1 MARNLRLYADPIKGK
16 CHAQHSI
23 WLCNAASTREP
34 RVYGTLLQDALMFR
48 MNGMPRAQGCA
59 GAAKHIPVALDT
71 RLPASYGP
79 EVRYR
84 TSSALCVK
92 HTAMVSKRTN
102 TLMAEAGAGIVLP
115 GPYEA
120 GRRG

>member
-1 MARNLRLYADPIKGK
+1 MR
-16 CHAQHSI
+16 
-23 WLCNAASTREP
+23 
-34 RVYGTLLQDALMFR
+34 GTLLQDTLMFR

-59 GAAKHIPVALDT
+59 GAAKHIHVSLDT

-84 TSSALCVK
+84 TPSTLCVK
-92 HTAMVSKRTN
+92 HTAMDSKKN
-102 TLMAEAGAGIVLP
+102 STLMAEAGAGIVLP

-120 GRRG
+120 GSRG

>member
-1 MARNLRLYADPIKGK
+1 
-16 CHAQHSI
+16 
-23 WLCNAASTREP
+23 
-34 RVYGTLLQDALMFR
+34 MFR

-59 GAAKHIPVALDT
+59 GVAKHIHVALDT

-84 TSSALCVK
+84 TPSALCVNYK
-92 HTAMVSKRTN
+92 VMVSKRNN
-102 TLMAEAGAGIVLP
+102 TLMVEAGAGVVLP

>member
-1 MARNLRLYADPIKGK
+1 MRWACAARSFTSRG
-16 CHAQHSI
+16 
-23 WLCNAASTREP
+23 EP
-34 RVYGTLLQDALMFR
+34 RLRGTLLQDTL
-48 MNGMPRAQGCA
+48 
-59 GAAKHIPVALDT
+59 KHIHVSLDT

-84 TSSALCVK
+84 TPSALCINYK
-92 HTAMVSKRTN
+92 AMASNRTN

-120 GRRG
+120 GSRG